1 MAEKLKFQDIID
13 ELKEKTSGF
22 DASSYQGF
30 LAIQVTLKDLKKV
43 LYVEVKDGNLS
54 IEPYEYNDRNANIII
69 SSSNFVKMINGKL
82 DKVAAFL
89 TGKMKIEGD
98 MEKAKELSSL
108 FGR

>member
-1 MAEKLKFQDIID
+1 MAEKLKFQDIIN
-13 ELKEKTSGF
+13 ELKEKTAGF
-22 DASSYQGF
+22 DASNYHGF

-43 LYVEVKDGNLS
+43 LYIEVKDGNLS
-54 IEPYEYNDRNANIII
+54 IEPYEYNDRNAHIIM
-69 SSSNFVKMINGKL
+69 SSSNFVKLINGKL

-98 MEKAKELSSL
+98 MEKAKELSTL